1 LSRAAFEKDGAWLPW
16 AAWLG
21 GLFPAA
27 IIAWRAATGALG
39 ADPIAEALNGMG
51 DLAIK
56 CLLLCLACTPARILT
71 GATWPLRVRK
81 HLGLLA
87 FTYVVFHFGVYV
99 IVDRAGELGTVLEDI
114 TKRPFIVVG
123 FSAFVLLL
131 PLAATSS
138 KAAIRKLGGRRW
150 NRLHKLVYVIAIL
163 AVVHFIMRAK
173 KDITEGALHAAVL
186 AFLLGVRIV
195 DQLRTRSSKQ
205 RTPLTQ

>member
-1 LSRAAFEKDGAWLPW
+1 V
-16 AAWLG
+16 WLG
-21 GLFPAA
+21 GLFPASM
-27 IIAWRAATGALG
+27 IAWRAATGALG
-39 ADPIAEALNGMG
+39 ADPIAEALNGLG
-51 DLAIK
+51 NLAIK

-87 FTYVVFHFGVYV
+87 FTYVLLHFGVYV
-99 IVDRAGELGTVLEDI
+99 LVDRAGELGTVLEDI

-123 FSAFVLLL
+123 FSAFLLLL

-138 KAAIRKLGGRRW
+138 KAAIRRLGGKRW
-150 NRLHKLVYVIAIL
+150 NRLHKLVYLIAIL

-173 KDITEGALHAAVL
+173 KDITEAALHGAVL
-186 AFLLGVRIV
+186 VFLLGVRIV
-195 DQLRTRSSKQ
+195 DKLRRSSKQ